1 MTLGNIL
8 RPESILESLEA
19 RDAAEIVQAL
29 AKALPVPE
37 SCREEIARSALAPK
51 SGVYKRTDHGSA
63 LLCGSADGISGP
75 ALAIAR
81 LAPPNNAAGR
91 EKKTTGFAFLLAVSR
106 ENISGH
112 LYPLSALSQ
121 ISGRKGLLRALSEA
135 RTREDLHGLLAGVP
149 L

>member
-8 RPESILESLEA
+8 RSESVLESLEA
-19 RDAAEIVQAL
+19 RNTEEIVEAL
-29 AKALPVPE
+29 AQALPVSE
-37 SCREEIARSALAPK
+37 SCRKEIARSALASK
-51 SGVYKRTDHGSA
+51 CTARQTRDHGST
-63 LLCGSADGISGP
+63 LSCGSADGVSGP
-75 ALAIAR
+75 MLAMAR
-81 LAPPNNAAGR
+81 LAPPDAASVG
-91 EKKTTGFAFLLAVSR
+91 KKSARIAFLLAVPR